1 MIKKK
6 IKNLQYEKFSL
17 EKDTKVNKNTG
28 LAHISSNDIDSIKQL
43 LNMHYHIYAS
53 YKLRTYL
60 MGYAYDS
67 EEDVFEDTD
76 FQKKMMKL
84 SLEELQQ
91 RNIIKKK

>member
-1 MIKKK
+1 MVNKMIKRK
-6 IKNLQYEKFSL
+6 IKNLKFEKFSL

-28 LAHISSNDIDSIKQL
+28 LAFISSNDLDSVKQL
-43 LNMHYHIYAS
+43 LNMHYSIYAS
-53 YKLRTYL
+53 YKMRTYL

-84 SLEELQQ
+84 SLVELQ
-91 RNIIKKK
+91 